1 MGSIGIPRSNVEIR
15 ILDANDRPQPAGEVG
30 EIVVRGDTVMQ
41 GYWRDPEATRI
52 ALRDGWLHTGDLG
65 YVDGGGYV
73 FLVDRAKDM
82 IISAGNNIYA
92 REVRSEERRVGKE
105 CRSRGSPYH

>member
-52 ALRDGWLHTGDLG
+52 ALRGGWLHTGDLG

-73 FLVDRAKDM
+73 FLGDRAKDT
-82 IISAGNNIYA
+82 IIPAGHHTHPPP
-92 REVRSEERRVGKE
+92 RSET
-105 CRSRGSPYH
+105 PPPHPPLP

>member
-52 ALRDGWLHTGDLG
+52 ALRGGWLHTGDLG
-65 YVDGGGYV
+65 YVDGGGYR
-73 FLVDRAKDM
+73 FLVDPSKDM
-82 IISAGNNIYA
+82 MRSAGHQPIPSHGGGRVRIPPLPAVAYA
-92 REVRSEERRVGKE
+92 
-105 CRSRGSPYH
+105 